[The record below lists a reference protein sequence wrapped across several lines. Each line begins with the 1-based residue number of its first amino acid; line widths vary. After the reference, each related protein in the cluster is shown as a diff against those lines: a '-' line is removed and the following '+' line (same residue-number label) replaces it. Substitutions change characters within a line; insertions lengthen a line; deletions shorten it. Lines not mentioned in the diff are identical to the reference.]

1 MVPES
6 FARWRI
12 PREIDGLALLGDSS
26 DGPGRSGLENRH
38 THAELELH
46 LVTRG
51 RCAFLLDEHRLEAER
66 GTLVWIP
73 PGREHTVLDPT
84 RDFRRWMLLVRPRL
98 ARRVLPADQA
108 RLLLG
113 RAPSAAS
120 DAPSR
125 TLSAAATHALAEK
138 FDETR
143 HAGREHFQLFN
154 ATMAYLLAR
163 AYSAYEQS
171 DTVPT
176 SAAFHPSVARAIRL
190 LREPVEECARSEL
203 ARRCGLS
210 EWHLSKLFREQVGV
224 SLVDFRNRC
233 RLERFLDLYGDGS
246 RVKMAA
252 AALDAGFGSYPQFH
266 RVFRARMGR
275 SPAEH
280 ARRARTGRAAA
291 QAGTG
296 ARPGSSSDA

>member
-1 MVPES
+1 MKPES

-12 PREIDGLALLGDSS
+12 PREIDGIALLGDFA

-51 RCAFLLDEHRLEAER
+51 RCAFLLDERRLEAER
-66 GTLVWIP
+66 GTMVWVP
-73 PGREHTVLDPT
+73 PGRQHTVLDPSPE
-84 RDFRRWMLLVRPRL
+84 FQRWMLLARPRL
-98 ARRVLPADQA
+98 VRRVLPADQA
-108 RLLLG
+108 RVLL
-113 RAPSAAS
+113 RHDTAASAAPCRKL
-120 DAPSR
+120 DAG
-125 TLSAAATHALAEK
+125 ATRALAEK
-138 FDETR
+138 FDEASR
-143 HAGREHFQLFN
+143 GGREHFQLFN

-163 AYSAYEQS
+163 AYSAFAS
-171 DTVPT
+171 TAAVPAGAT
-176 SAAFHPSVARAIRL
+176 FHPAVARAIRL
-190 LREPVEECARSEL
+190 LRDAAEEQTRSEL

-233 RLERFLDLYGDGS
+233 RLERFLELFGDGT
-246 RVKMAA
+246 RVKMST

-266 RVFRARMGR
+266 RVFRERMGR

-280 ARRARTGRAAA
+280 AQRLRAR
-291 QAGTG
+291 
-296 ARPGSSSDA
+296 